1 MLITRFSDHFS
12 HPASTVFSNNA
23 ANQRLNPH
31 KLTVCQQTGTLIV
44 AVDRFVK
51 LFRFVEC
58 VNDGTRFKYID
69 FIELPL
75 EIELEF
81 VPIYL
86 DINEHIIA
94 AGSKEL
100 MCVFKLLE
108 RNYCNTADSDAISA
122 NSMTTSSELSGIGAV
137 NYAPNAMPDGKAAH
151 NDYATQAKDSEVF
164 DYRKASGKLL
174 SAITS
179 NIASTFDFRART
191 GSDKRLERSRRS
203 VELKPAFIDNSM
215 PLCSLRHLSSTN
227 DTVCN
232 RHFLLYPP
240 QIFAPNS
247 HRIVS
252 VFALCRRSRIM

>member
-1 MLITRFSDHFS
+1 M
-12 HPASTVFSNNA
+12 
-23 ANQRLNPH
+23 
-31 KLTVCQQTGTLIV
+31 

-58 VNDGTRFKYID
+58 VNDSTRFKYID

-75 EIELEF
+75 EIELDF
-81 VPIYL
+81 IPIYL

-94 AGSKEL
+94 AGNKEL

-122 NSMTTSSELSGIGAV
+122 NSLTTSSELSGMGGI
-137 NYAPNAMPDGKAAH
+137 NYVANPMADGRAA
-151 NDYATQAKDSEVF
+151 NNEYSTNSKDTEAF
-164 DYRKASGKLL
+164 DYRKASGKFL

-179 NIASTFDFRART
+179 NITSTFDFKARR

-203 VELKPAFIDNSM
+203 VELKPAFIDNAM

-227 DTVCN
+227 DTVSIAIF
-232 RHFLLYPP
+232 FLSTSNIICTECQLCD
-240 QIFAPNS
+240 PNC
-247 HRIVS
+247 VDT
-252 VFALCRRSRIM
+252 F